1 MKLIKTFTIATLVLV
16 AACEYPYIFG
26 NSVNTKGIA
35 NGQGN
40 EGITGSQ
47 TTVYGLD
54 DVSESTAYANGT
66 NESNSRTD
74 GEAIWTPR
82 LHGANSNADAV
93 NNGTGNALADSVSK
107 SFVPSWQ
114 YWKQNYADYIREL
127 NELYLNCP
135 EKREAILKVIVNMN
149 NCIKEDQEV
158 RVRFTEP
165 SQAAV
170 ERAQWAQTRGP
181 TANGYPKTIA
191 NIGNPEFE
199 SIGQTTFDQQRARGS
214 GDNTS
219 ASTNSGT
226 FRWSGATVHQGEA
239 TGNAADGWATS
250 SSNYNGLG
258 KVNYQNTEENAGANG
273 TNAQTNSNSNQYLAQ
288 GAVWSN
294 GESSARAEGD
304 DSLAFTN
311 INANSHGYG
320 ASEGDTQS
328 YTDGDLSVSQSQ
340 VKSAPY
346 LGGSKRAV
354 LIGDAN

>member
-1 MKLIKTFTIATLVLV
+1 MNITKTLTLAALVLV
-16 AACEYPYIFG
+16 INCEYPYIYG

-35 NGQGN
+35 NRQG
-40 EGITGSQ
+40 ETGITGAQ

-114 YWKQNYADYIREL
+114 YWKQNYADYIKEL
-127 NELYLNCP
+127 NQLYLDCP
-135 EKREAILKVIVNMN
+135 EKREAILVKIVSMN
-149 NCIKEDQEV
+149 DCIKNDRDV
-158 RVRFTEP
+158 RVRFTAP
-165 SQAAV
+165 SKRAV
-170 ERAQWAQTRGP
+170 KRAQWESSRGP

-191 NIGNPEFE
+191 NIGNPDFE

-226 FRWSGATVHQGEA
+226 FRWGRATVHQGGA
-239 TGNAADGWATS
+239 TGNAEEGWATS

-273 TNAQTNSNSNQYLAQ
+273 KNAQTNSNSNQYLAE
-288 GAVWSN
+288 GALWSN
-294 GESSARAEGD
+294 GDSSARAEGD

-328 YTDGDLSVSQSQ
+328 YTDGDLSVSQSN
-340 VKSAPY
+340 VKSAPF
-346 LGGSKRAV
+346 LGQ
-354 LIGDAN
+354 